1 MADTP
6 ENGAAAP
13 EQPQQAPQVQLQI
26 LAQFIRDMSFENIVV
41 QKGVQG
47 EVQPEMQVAVAVD
60 ARKRTTP
67 NQYEVSIKCK
77 VESKNKPDGSTLFLL
92 ELDYGAVFHID
103 GVPDDQLHPF
113 LLIECPRQIFP
124 FVRRIVSDITR
135 DGNFPPVNLQN
146 IDFVALYRQE
156 LAKRAETAPK
166 ADA

>member
-13 EQPQQAPQVQLQI
+13 QEPQQVQLQI

-67 NQYEVSIKCK
+67 NQYEVTLKCK
-77 VESKNKPDGSTLFLL
+77 VESKNRSDSATLFLL
-92 ELDYGAVFHID
+92 ELDYGAVFQIE
-103 GVPDDQLHPF
+103 GVPEDQLHPF

-124 FVRRIVSDITR
+124 FVRRIVSDVTR

-156 LAKRAETAPK
+156 LAKRAESQPR

>member
-13 EQPQQAPQVQLQI
+13 QEPPQVQLQI

-41 QKGVQG
+41 QKGVTG
-47 EVQPEMQVAVAVD
+47 EVQPDMQVSVAVD

-67 NQYEVSIKCK
+67 NQYEVTLKTK
-77 VESKNKPDGSTLFLL
+77 VESKNRPDGATLFLL
-92 ELDYGAVFHID
+92 ELDYGAVFQIE
-103 GVPDDQLHPF
+103 GVPEDQLHPF
-113 LLIECPRQIFP
+113 LLIECPRQVFP
-124 FVRRIVSDITR
+124 YVRRIVSDVTR

-146 IDFVALYRQE
+146 IDFVALYRQQI
-156 LAKRAETAPK
+156 AQRAAEAAPK

>member
-13 EQPQQAPQVQLQI
+13 QQQPQVQLQI

-41 QKGVQG
+41 QKGILG

-60 ARKRTTP
+60 ARKRTTE
-67 NQYEVSIKCK
+67 NQYEITLKTK

-92 ELDYGAVFHID
+92 ELDYGAVFQID

-124 FVRRIVSDITR
+124 YVRRIVSDVTR

-146 IDFVALYRQE
+146 IDFVALYRQQ
-156 LAKRAETAPK
+156 LAQRAEAAPK

>member
-13 EQPQQAPQVQLQI
+13 QEPPQVQLQI

-41 QKGVQG
+41 QKGITG
-47 EVQPEMQVAVAVD
+47 DVQPEMQVAVAVD

-67 NQYEVSIKCK
+67 NQYEVTLKTK
-77 VESKNKPDGSTLFLL
+77 VESKNKGDGATLFLL
-92 ELDYGAVFHID
+92 ELDYGAVFQIE
-103 GVPDDQLHPF
+103 GVPDEQLHPF

-124 FVRRIVSDITR
+124 YVRRIVSDVTR

-146 IDFVALYRQE
+146 IDFVALYRQQI
-156 LAKRAETAPK
+156 AQRAEAAPK